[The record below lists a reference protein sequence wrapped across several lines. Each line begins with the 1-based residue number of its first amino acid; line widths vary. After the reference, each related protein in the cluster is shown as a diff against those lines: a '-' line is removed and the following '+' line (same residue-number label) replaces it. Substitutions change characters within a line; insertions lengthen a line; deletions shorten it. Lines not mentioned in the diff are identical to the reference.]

1 MKIESD
7 KKQRPS
13 VLLRLCICF
22 LSVLV
27 LAVSGCLTIAP
38 NPVSENLS
46 ECQSF
51 TTTFSPVGQSCPTGP
66 FTYFYWLSGAPPAW
80 VVLDEDTGV
89 LTVCPPLG
97 SAGVYNFSVGVT
109 ELWPGPVPP
118 PCTTASP
125 AAPVTIA
132 VVPAF
137 PPPDPLTI
145 IDTFVMAWSM
155 ESMPFYLPLSAT
167 GCSGN
172 YTWSAAGL
180 PPGLN
185 LDPYTGE
192 ITGVPPLGSAGIYN
206 VTATVTDNFYTCA
219 DCCPPASR
227 PFILVIDSYG
237 VYMGGIDYGSYYDFT
252 VEVGPGLT
260 EGTTPVLIDGAAEA
274 TLGGSQSASFTAHP
288 GEMHLT
294 SVDQSVAGADP
305 SIRYGVTG
313 PHQIL
318 VSDTNL
324 IAHYDYAVE
333 VFIQTGSEP
342 SAVSEPP
349 GTGYY
354 AVGSSFTSSAASPV
368 INSALPDVKYVFKQ
382 WTLPDGSTSPW
393 RDLSFNVSGAGNV
406 KAVYDTYY
414 LLTLKS
420 DNPPVNE
427 TSWELKDSTA
437 SYDLAMQP
445 IPMSGFWG
453 LLGGR
458 MIAENG
464 SGTVLMTGPQ
474 TRTLTWAYDFTIP
487 IIILIAI
494 VLVIVGIVLLVVF
507 MRRRPKAGADGGT
520 KATTG

>member
-1 MKIESD
+1 MRTESD
-7 KKQRPS
+7 KKRRS
-13 VLLRLCICF
+13 AAVLQLFICLLF
-22 LSVLV
+22 ILV
-27 LAVSGCLTIAP
+27 LAMSGCLTIAP
-38 NPVSENLS
+38 NPVSENIV

-51 TTTFSPVGQSCPTGP
+51 STTFSPVGQGCPTGP
-66 FTYFYWLSGAPPAW
+66 FTYLYWLSGAPPAW

-89 LTVCPPLG
+89 LTACPPLG

-118 PCTTASP
+118 PCTTASAP
-125 AAPVTIA
+125 APVTIA

-145 IDTFVMAWSM
+145 LDTFVMAWSM
-155 ESMPFYLPLSAT
+155 EGMPFYLPLSAT

-172 YTWSAAGL
+172 YTWSAADL
-180 PPGLN
+180 PPGLL
-185 LDPYTGE
+185 LDPITGE
-192 ITGVPPLGSAGIYN
+192 ITGVPPPGSAGIYN

-227 PFILVIDSYG
+227 PFILVIDSYSD
-237 VYMGGIDYGSYYDFT
+237 YLGGIDYGSTYDFV
-252 VEVGPGLT
+252 VEIGPGLVS
-260 EGTTPVLIDGAAEA
+260 GTTPVLIDGTPEA
-274 TLGGSQSASFTAHP
+274 TLGGSQSAVFTAHA

-294 SVDQSVAGADP
+294 SVDRSVPGADP

-333 VFIQTGSEP
+333 VFIQTGSDP
-342 SAVSEPP
+342 AGVSEPH

-354 AVGSSFTSSAASPV
+354 AVGSRFTSSAASP
-368 INSALPDVKYVFKQ
+368 IIDPALPDVKYVFKQ
-382 WTLPDGSTSPW
+382 WTLPDGGTSPW
-393 RDLSFNVSGAGNV
+393 RDLSFSVGQAGNV

-420 DNPPVNE
+420 DYPPVNE

-437 SYDLAMQP
+437 SYSLALQP

-458 MIAENG
+458 MIAQDG
-464 SGTVLMTGPQ
+464 QGTVIMTGPQ
-474 TRTLTWAYDFTIP
+474 TKTITWAYDYTIP
-487 IIILIAI
+487 IIILAAIA
-494 VLVIVGIVLLVVF
+494 LVIAGIVFLSVY
-507 MRRRPKAGADGGT
+507 MSRRSKSGAGGAA
-520 KATTG
+520 KSTTA

>member
-7 KKQRPS
+7 RKRRPAV
-13 VLLRLCICF
+13 VLKLCMCLLI
-22 LSVLV
+22 VLV
-27 LAVSGCLTIAP
+27 LAMSGCLTIAP
-38 NPVSENLS
+38 NPVSENLV

-66 FTYFYWLSGAPPAW
+66 FTYFFWLAGGPPAW
-80 VVLDEDTGV
+80 VVLDENTGV
-89 LTVCPPLG
+89 LTVCPPEG
-97 SAGVYNFSVGVT
+97 SHGLYNFSVGVT

-118 PCTTASP
+118 PCTTASAP
-125 AAPVTIA
+125 APVTIA
-132 VVPAF
+132 VVAPF
-137 PPPDPLTI
+137 IPLDPLTI
-145 IDTFVMAWSM
+145 LDTFVLAWSM

-180 PPGLN
+180 PPGLT
-185 LDPYTGE
+185 LDPMTGE
-192 ITGVPPLGSAGIYN
+192 ITGVPPPGSAGIYN

-227 PFILVIDSYG
+227 PFVLVIDSYAD
-237 VYMGGIDYGSYYDFT
+237 YLGGIDYGSTYDFI
-252 VEVGPGLT
+252 VEIGPGLT
-260 EGTTPVLIDGAAEA
+260 SGTTPVLIDGTPEA
-274 TLGGSQSASFTAHP
+274 TLGGNQSASFSAHP

-294 SVDQSVAGADP
+294 GVDPSVPGADP
-305 SIRYGVTG
+305 NIRYGVTG

-324 IAHYDYAVE
+324 VARYDYAVE
-333 VFIQTGSEP
+333 VFIQTSSDPAG
-342 SAVSEPP
+342 VSEPP
-349 GTGYY
+349 GTGYH
-354 AVGSSFTSSAASPV
+354 ALGSSFISSATSPI
-368 INSALPDVKYVFKQ
+368 INPALPDVEYVFKQ

-393 RDLSFNVSGAGNV
+393 RDLSFSVSQAGNV

-420 DNPPVNE
+420 DYPPVNE

-437 SYDLAMQP
+437 SYNLALQP

-458 MIAENG
+458 MVAQNG

-474 TRTLTWAYDFTIP
+474 TRTLTWAYDYTIP

-494 VLVIVGIVLLVVF
+494 ALVIVGIVLLIIF
-507 MRRRPKAGADGGT
+507 LKKRAKPGAT
-520 KATTG
+520 KATAA